1 MKVLNFAVVAGK
13 NRGGGVHE
21 VVYSFFRIQNTLNI
35 DSHLWF
41 PGLAFEEE
49 ELQSQLPLL
58 EKKKVKALDT
68 FFNPNYGL
76 LKNQAIIK
84 KELLSF
90 DIIHQHGVWFPLSK
104 LSSSV
109 KKETGKP
116 FLLQPHGYFEPYR
129 LGISQAKKKIAYN
142 LYEKKNI
149 ELSDIIIACS
159 HDEYE
164 NLRKLFPNKD
174 IAIIPNGVTNS
185 FLKSKSKSDYF
196 QKRKYGGKKNM
207 LFLSRIH
214 PLKGL
219 ERLFKVFSKLDET
232 YKKN

>member
-41 PGLAFEEE
+41 PGFVSEKE

-58 EKKKVKALDT
+58 EKKKIKALDT

-90 DIIHQHGVWFPLSK
+90 DIIHQHGVWFPMSI

-116 FLLQPHGYFEPYR
+116 FILQPHGYFEPYR
-129 LGISQAKKKIAYN
+129 LGISKTKKKIAYN

-174 IAIIPNGVTNS
+174 IAIIPNGVSNS

-196 QKRKYGGKKNM
+196 QKIKYGGKKEYAILIKN
-207 LFLSRIH
+207 SSTKRT
-214 PLKGL
+214 
-219 ERLFKVFSKLDET
+219 RKVF
-232 YKKN
+232 